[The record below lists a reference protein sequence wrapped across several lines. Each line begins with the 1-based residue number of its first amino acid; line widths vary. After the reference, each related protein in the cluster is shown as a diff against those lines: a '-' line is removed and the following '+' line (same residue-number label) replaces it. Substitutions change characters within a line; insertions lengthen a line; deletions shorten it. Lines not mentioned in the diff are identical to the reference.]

1 MQSSRQLSRAEFMI
15 LTALYFSYILL
26 KKGNDGHPSI
36 VNVPIAH
43 FIKLFIDCV
52 IYPTVDGE
60 FLFTP
65 FGKA

>member
-1 MQSSRQLSRAEFMI
+1 MQSTRQLSRAEFMI
-15 LTALYFSYILL
+15 LTALYLNYILL

-36 VNVPIAH
+36 MDVPVAH
-43 FIKLFIDCV
+43 FIKPFIDCV
-52 IYPTVDGE
+52 IYTTVDGE